1 MSTRDQLAQK
11 IAGLFEVTAPL
22 IVLAGIIG
30 ILVISLLLW
39 SWRNYLRRQRQLD
52 EQRATRRT
60 PVEHIDAWQSAA
72 DRCGQ
77 DHFDPSLGQSL
88 PDDDGS
94 DERWPNADE
103 DEDEDEKDDPNHP
116 PPWDS

>member
-11 IAGLFEVTAPL
+11 IAELFEVTAPL

-77 DHFDPSLGQSL
+77 DHFDPFLGQSL
-88 PDDDGS
+88 PDNNGS
-94 DERWPNADE
+94 DERWPNA
-103 DEDEDEKDDPNHP
+103 DEDEKDDPNHP
-116 PPWDS
+116 PPWIPS